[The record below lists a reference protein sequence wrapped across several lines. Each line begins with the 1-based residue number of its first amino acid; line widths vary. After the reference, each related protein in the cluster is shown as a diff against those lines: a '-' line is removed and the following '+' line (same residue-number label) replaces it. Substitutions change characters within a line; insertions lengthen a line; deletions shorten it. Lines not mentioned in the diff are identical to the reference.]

1 MQVVPLVAGEA
12 LPQPREPVVSEQ
24 PTQHFSPE
32 LGLGTV
38 VNATDVVDALTV
50 GGLLDLSPGSEP
62 RYVGANGF
70 ETPVRA
76 EEPVVDVVGVDRKLF
91 DAANAAKART
101 HFCWGTPGS
110 LQGKERLE
118 YGEFCCCVAPYSCAL
133 AYLIIMSWVGPV
145 IICCILSIH
154 LYDAFCKKRP
164 DGESD
169 EHKDMELPPWADAA
183 LVMTDKGVIGRRY
196 FAPDPLPVDLQDRQ
210 LVPQGLN
217 AIAWS
222 GFDVD
227 RNVRIRPYGGSRCV
241 AFWPSCPSCL
251 PPEDPLVV
259 GVWCG
264 LFCACCRCVC
274 IQPNEPG
281 LYRATIFSKHT
292 YNVGDGQYRS
302 SGSIDLLA
310 LARSP
315 EELRSSLR
323 AAKEQYLDSLPKT
336 TVEHNFGVWCGRLGI
351 STFRSDTGRA
361 EVGSVKSCSKAES
374 YGMQVGDTIL
384 ELDGQRVDH
393 DAFRAGLAAARRAK
407 RTVRLLIARASPVIA
422 GEGDASEGRGRGG
435 G

>member
-101 HFCWGTPGS
+101 HFCWGMPGS

-118 YGEFCCCVAPYSCAL
+118 FGEFCCCVAPYSCAL

-183 LVMTDKGVIGRRY
+183 LVLTDKGVIGRRY
-196 FAPDPLPVDLQDRQ
+196 FAPDPLPEDLQHRQ
-210 LVPQGLN
+210 WAPQGLN

-227 RNVRIRPYGGSRCV
+227 KNVRIHTYGGGRCV
-241 AFWPSCPSCL
+241 PTRMTDAGDSAF
-251 PPEDPLVV
+251 DALVV
-259 GVWCG
+259 GLHCG
-264 LFCACCRCVC
+264 CCIPGGCCMYVC
-274 IQPNEPG
+274 IQPDAEG
-281 LYRATIFSKHT
+281 LYRATIFSKHET
-292 YNVGDGQYRS
+292 LIESEENS
-302 SGSIDLLA
+302 HFIPTGSIELLA

-315 EELRSSLR
+315 DDLRNTLR
-323 AAKEQYLDSLPKT
+323 AAQEK
-336 TVEHNFGVWCGRLGI
+336 
-351 STFRSDTGRA
+351 
-361 EVGSVKSCSKAES
+361 
-374 YGMQVGDTIL
+374 YG
-384 ELDGQRVDH
+384 
-393 DAFRAGLAAARRAK
+393 APAAAAAMER
-407 RTVRLLIARASPVIA
+407 
-422 GEGDASEGRGRGG
+422 
-435 G
+435 